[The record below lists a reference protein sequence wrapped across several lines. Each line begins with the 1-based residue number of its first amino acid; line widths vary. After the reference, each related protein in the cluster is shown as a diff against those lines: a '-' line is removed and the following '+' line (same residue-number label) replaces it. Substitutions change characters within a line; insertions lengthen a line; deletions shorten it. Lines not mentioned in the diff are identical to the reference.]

1 MIMFSRFNRGWSV
14 VSIKRFIA
22 VSTVLLALSP
32 SLLAQNWPMPT
43 KKDVE
48 PLATVNGVATY
59 PYSSPFADHV
69 GRFVDSS
76 ETKDLLGNPRTFRA
90 KAFAVS
96 RQNGSVYVRL
106 GERFAVY
113 NLQGFFTQQLG
124 SPLTDSATRTASF
137 QRSTPEKYLQYND
150 QVDPEDPSQKLW
162 TEVKDGQARLW
173 EVAADD
179 RGYVY
184 VAYDLWGWFVLKD
197 HGGSVDVVRQL
208 TGPEAGTAKLL
219 KVVKTGGKYYV
230 LTGGGTD
237 GVKIWDVTTP
247 ASPQLVRQVVPGGG
261 SDPGSYHSIAVSDT
275 HVGLVGKRQ
284 VGTAYEQVFNV
295 YTHAGV
301 VAGQAPVYTK
311 SDPTTVVESYISAAS
326 DGQTFYL
333 LWRTGL
339 GDSGVYAAT
348 PAAGGFNGSQLPPL
362 QFPKQSLKGL
372 TYHDGHLTL
381 WGTGTDKFQRG
392 WLFRGQGTTFE
403 ERELGDFLTL
413 YYSNW
418 LSGWAVPPRGGT
430 LWEILFVEEG
440 GKDYLV
446 VSSFGLGDVYELEA
460 LDRLRAELMP
470 GFGTKNPNA
479 PASQQPFYGDPMTF
493 RSTYEAGSVS
503 VNWNFGNPESPA
515 NSVSSTSG
523 SSVVHQ
529 YAGLTSASQISTPK
543 TVTVTANSDP
553 TNKGTTTV
561 TLGVPQARL
570 LLGGSLDSLM
580 SGVSNDV
587 VLGAE
592 FVDGSDG
599 SVESHYSEWTQ
610 GTTTIQ
616 KLPNES
622 IEAGTCGSHTI
633 RLTSRYVPYTVSSGV
648 ITPALSSPGHFV
660 VQTPQYSYSVK
671 PFVAGISASKSGEM
685 ITFKNTPIVA
695 GNDQFVGGAGAAWTE
710 TWQLFDSSGGV
721 ITNGIVEASVGSPGT
736 FAVPESSI
744 QPNSKMTLTIK
755 MDPALIVDTGCATAA
770 ESQATMKASPPD
782 PLITVVGCE
791 NAGSSC
797 KLTATSISAQ
807 DTSDWTFSWTRN
819 GANAGSGS
827 EITPSI
833 TTAGTYTF
841 AVTATSVFGQASA
854 SKTITVEEPA
864 CSGAPNPGISIF
876 HRGAN
881 TGCTTCATNEPI
893 IFSPST
899 NFAGGYKFQEC
910 DTFRWTFGDG
920 TPASTQKDVT
930 HTFPGNG
937 PYNVTLTVT
946 NTEGSATA
954 NATIQFGS
962 GDGGG
967 TTCNAPA
974 GAASP
979 SFTGLTSGCQIGGG
993 SCATNET
1000 IRFTGGTW
1008 QYAVQS
1014 CDTFLWEFG
1023 DGTSSTQRNP
1033 NKIYAQSG
1041 TYNVT
1046 FMIRN
1051 SKGQIS
1057 QTIQV
1062 PVSGSGSNPSCPN
1075 PPPAANLFWIEYTG
1089 QTSTCTH
1096 QSTGCLPNEPIKFK
1110 PAAWAYNFQSCDQFE
1125 WNFGDGGTSTAK
1137 EPTHSFGPGQHVVTL
1152 TLRNANGVV
1161 SAQATVNT
1169 GPPAQAP
1176 ASASFTTSSTRPKPG
1191 EPVSFSATTSGG
1203 DPATKWDWN
1212 FGDGTTG
1219 TGQNVTH
1226 TFNGEGSF
1234 NVTLTASNSGGS
1246 AIASSVVRVSDSI
1259 IYVLPLVVH
1268 SDGQNNSKWRSDV
1281 VIHVPQV
1288 DPNGIEIE
1296 AKFKDKVKTILLD
1309 SSTKVF
1315 EDFLTFFTDEPGA
1328 GPVSLS
1334 TPTPLQIWTRT
1345 YNVSASGVGTLGQL
1359 IPVID
1364 MEERSGSMGVPQKYS
1379 IGSIRNGERHRVDFG
1394 VVNPNDQR
1402 LDLTVHM
1409 YEETFGLEVET
1420 FNVSVPPFNFQQKKL
1435 HQWVPDFDLA
1445 GGTYS
1450 LRIDNPAG
1458 LPMTAYASVVDN
1470 ISNDPFFVEAIE
1482 DSVVMSEAAK
1492 VQIVPGVGNIGAW
1505 RTDLTIFNPDTQ
1517 AVMMDVTY
1525 FDRSGVVNATV
1536 PGVVIPGKGSASVT
1550 DVINSQYIQQ
1560 PDTAGILQ
1568 IETRGP
1574 NALYPVI
1581 FSSTY
1586 NDQQTLGTYG
1596 HGIPAFSRGA
1606 PNVTKQ
1612 RGGIIPGV
1620 RQDSRYKTNLGL
1632 VALHPTE
1639 TTVVSVELLD
1649 AVTGQTRSMREEALA
1664 PNASVII
1671 NEVISGFLGSV
1682 ADHGSLRIRI
1692 ISGGPVWAFATVAD
1706 QLTKDPEYV
1715 PAFPEIQ

>member
-1 MIMFSRFNRGWSV
+1 
-14 VSIKRFIA
+14 
-22 VSTVLLALSP
+22 
-32 SLLAQNWPMPT
+32 MPT

-48 PLATVNGVATY
+48 PLATVNGVATF

-76 ETKDLLGNPRTFRA
+76 ETKDFLGNPRTFRA

-113 NLQGFFTQQLG
+113 NLQGFFTEKLG
-124 SPLTDSATRTASF
+124 SPLTDSATSIASPP
-137 QRSTPEKYLQYND
+137 RSSTPEKYLQYND

-162 TEVKDGQARLW
+162 TEVKDGQSRLW

-184 VAYDLWGWFVLKD
+184 VAYDLWGWLILKD
-197 HGGSVDVVRQL
+197 HGGSVDVIRQL
-208 TGPEAGTAKLL
+208 TGPEAGSAKFL
-219 KVVKTGGKYYV
+219 KAIKTGGKYYV
-230 LTGGGTD
+230 LTGDGTE

-247 ASPQLVRQVVPGGG
+247 ASPQFVREMHPGG
-261 SDPGSYHSIAVSDT
+261 SSGSYHAVAVSDT
-275 HVGLVGKRQ
+275 HVALVGERN
-284 VGTAYEQVFNV
+284 VGTREDPIYEQVFNV

-301 VAGQAPVYTK
+301 VGGQAPVYTK
-311 SDPTTVVESYISAAS
+311 IDPKSAVESYISAAS

-333 LWRTGL
+333 LWRTRS
-339 GDSGVYAAT
+339 GDSGIYAAA
-348 PAAGGFNGSQLPPL
+348 PAAGGFNGSQLPQL
-362 QFPKQSLKGL
+362 QFPGQSLGGL
-372 TYHDGHLTL
+372 AYHDGHLTL
-381 WGTGTDKFQRG
+381 WGTGIDKYQRG
-392 WLFRGQGTTFE
+392 WLFRGQGTSFE

-413 YYSNW
+413 YYSNP
-418 LSGWAVPPRGGT
+418 LSGWAVAFKAGP
-430 LWEILFVEEG
+430 LWEILFVQEG

-446 VSSFGLGDVYELEA
+446 VSSHGLGDVYELEA
-460 LDRLRAELMP
+460 LDRLSAELMP
-470 GFGTKNPNA
+470 GFGTPNPNA

-493 RSTYEAGSVS
+493 RSTFAEGTISVS
-503 VNWNFGNPESPA
+503 WNFGNPESLD
-515 NSVSSTSG
+515 NIVSSTSG
-523 SSVVHQ
+523 SEVVHQ
-529 YAGLTSASQISTPK
+529 YAGLTTASEISTPK
-543 TVTVTANSDP
+543 TATVTANSDP
-553 TNKGTTTV
+553 TNKGTTSV

-570 LLGGSLDSLM
+570 LLGGTLDSLT
-580 SGVSNDV
+580 SEAGASNDV
-587 VLGAE
+587 VLGGT

-599 SVESHYSEWTQ
+599 SVESHYSVWTQ
-610 GTTTIQ
+610 DGTEIQ

-622 IEAGTCGSHTI
+622 VEAGTCGSHTI
-633 RLTSRYVPYTVSSGV
+633 HLTSRYVPYDVIGGI

-660 VQTPQYSYSVK
+660 VETPQYSYSVK
-671 PFVAGISASKSGEM
+671 PFVARISASKSGGT
-685 ITFKNTPIVA
+685 ITFKNDAIVA
-695 GNDQFVGGAGAAWTE
+695 DNTQFADGAATPWTE
-710 TWQLFDSSGGV
+710 TWELRDSSGGV
-721 ITNGIVEASVGSPGT
+721 ITNGLVSATVGSPGT
-736 FAVPESSI
+736 FAVQESLI

-755 MDPALIVDTGCATAA
+755 MDPALIVDTGCQTTSAA
-770 ESQATMKASPPD
+770 QSQATMKASPPD
-782 PLITVVGCE
+782 PMITVVGCE

-797 KLTATSISAQ
+797 NLTATSVSAQ
-807 DTSDWTFSWTRN
+807 DTSDWTFSWTIN

-827 EITPSI
+827 EIAPSI
-833 TTAGTYTF
+833 TTAGTYKF
-841 AVTATSVFGQASA
+841 DVTATSVFGQATA
-854 SKTITVEEPA
+854 TKTITVEEPV
-864 CSGAPNPGISIF
+864 CSGAPPAGGISIN
-876 HRGAN
+876 HHGAN
-881 TGCTTCATNEPI
+881 TNCTTCATNEPI
-893 IFSPST
+893 KFSPK
-899 NFAGGYKFQEC
+899 AWGGYQFQEC
-910 DTFRWTFGDG
+910 DTFSWNFGDNS
-920 TPASTQKDVT
+920 PASTEMNPT

-954 NATIQFGS
+954 NTTIQFGS
-962 GDGGG
+962 GDGSGSG
-967 TTCNAPA
+967 TCNAPS

-979 SFTGLTSGCQIGGG
+979 SFTGLTSGCKINGGP
-993 SCATNET
+993 CATNET

-1008 QYAVQS
+1008 QYTVQS

-1023 DGTSSTQRNP
+1023 DGSTSTQRNP
-1033 NKIYAQSG
+1033 NKAYAQSG

-1046 FMIRN
+1046 FTIRN

-1062 PVSGSGSNPSCPN
+1062 PVSGSGGDASCSK
-1075 PPPAANLFWIEYTG
+1075 PPPQPSINYTG
-1089 QTSTCTH
+1089 ASSGCT
-1096 QSTGCLPNEPIKFK
+1096 QSGSTGCLPSEPIKFTADFWQYK
-1110 PAAWAYNFQSCDQFE
+1110 VQTCDQFT
-1125 WNFGDGGTSTAK
+1125 WNFGDGGTSTEK
-1137 EPTHSFGPGQHVVTL
+1137 EPTHSFGPGEHIVTL
-1152 TLRNANGVV
+1152 TVSNQNG
-1161 SAQATVNT
+1161 QAVGQTTVNT

-1176 ASASFTTSSTRPKPG
+1176 ASASFTTSTTRPKPG

-1234 NVTLTASNSGGS
+1234 NVTMTASNSGGS
-1246 AIASSVVRVSDSI
+1246 AIASSVVRVTDSL
-1259 IYVLPLVVH
+1259 IYVLPVVVH
-1268 SDGQNNSKWRSDV
+1268 ADGQNDSKWRTDV
-1281 VIHVPQV
+1281 VIHVPEV

-1296 AKFKDKVKTILLD
+1296 ANFRGNVKTILLD

-1334 TPTPLQIWTRT
+1334 TPAPLQIWTRT

-1364 MEERSGSMGVPQKYS
+1364 MEERSGSMGVPKWHS
-1379 IGSIRNGERHRVDFG
+1379 IGSIRNGDRHRVDFG

-1409 YEETFGLEVET
+1409 YDETFGLEVET
-1420 FNVSVPPFNFQQKKL
+1420 FNVSVPPFEFQQKKL

-1470 ISNDPFFVEAIE
+1470 ISNDPVFVEAIE
-1482 DSVVMSEAAK
+1482 DSAVMGEAAR

-1525 FDRSGVVNATV
+1525 FDRSGAVNATV
-1536 PGVVIPGKGSASVT
+1536 PGVVIPGKGSVAVT
-1550 DVINSQYIQQ
+1550 DVVNSQYIQQ
-1560 PDTAGILQ
+1560 PNTAGILQ

-1574 NALYPVI
+1574 NALYPII

-1586 NDQQTLGTYG
+1586 NDQQAAGTYG
-1596 HGIPAFSRGA
+1596 HGIPAFSRGE
-1606 PNVTKQ
+1606 PNVTKE

-1632 VALHPTE
+1632 VALHATE

-1649 AVTGQTRSMREEALA
+1649 PVTGQTRSMREEALA

-1682 ADHGSLRIRI
+1682 ADHGSLRIRV

-1715 PAFPEIQ
+1715 PAFPEIE